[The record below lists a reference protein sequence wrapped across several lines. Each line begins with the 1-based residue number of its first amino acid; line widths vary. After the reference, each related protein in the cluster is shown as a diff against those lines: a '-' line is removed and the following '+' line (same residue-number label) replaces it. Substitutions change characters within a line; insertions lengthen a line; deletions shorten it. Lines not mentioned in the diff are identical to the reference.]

1 MLSHYLLL
9 AIRNFSKFKS
19 IFIINLMGLALGL
32 TTVILISLWVKD
44 ELSINRYHE
53 HSDRIYSVMTNHD
66 NSGGMVTWNLTPAEM
81 PEAMKADLPQVEK
94 SAGVSPF
101 IKGMAFDSGKEK
113 IEAAGFFVDQD
124 YLEIFSHE
132 FIIGNQSKALSG
144 INSIALSESLANA
157 LFGSPQNAIGK
168 SLKWQVFDFGNEV
181 EVTGVYRDFGSLDV
195 EKPEFLMAYP
205 FFLQMLGDGAHWD
218 NYNSSTVL
226 LLREGTDIAAF
237 NSQIADFIKE
247 RAEGSNVTPFVQLF
261 ADTYLYGTYEGGK
274 VAGGRINYVWIF
286 SGIALF
292 ILLIACINFMN
303 LSTARSG
310 ARAKEIGVKKS
321 MGASRTGIFG
331 QFMVESLVM
340 TFLALVIA
348 ILAVYLLQ
356 PLFSQVTLK
365 QLSLDM
371 NVEVIFILFGIWVF
385 TSLIVGIYPSL
396 YLSRFKPVQIMQI
409 NLKGSLG
416 ELIARK
422 GLVVFQF
429 GISMLLIIGVVVIGK
444 QMNYI
449 QNQNLGYDQ
458 SHLLKIPSES
468 IPKSQI
474 NTVLDQ
480 VKAIPGVENASSL
493 THPLVGL
500 ASSTIGLSWDGKN
513 PNEQVK
519 FENITVNMGLI
530 ETMDFELVAGRS
542 FSQEYGEEKAKLI
555 LNESAVE
562 TIGFEEPVG
571 QMVNLWGDDMEIIG
585 VIKDFHFESLKETV
599 KPAFLKYDPGFAQN
613 ILVRIQSENQPETI
627 AEVTAIFQNL
637 LGQKP
642 TVSFMDESYQAL
654 YLQEQRVSAL
664 AEYFG
669 IVAIFLS
676 CLGLF
681 GLAAFTAESRKK
693 EIGVRK
699 VLGESIGGILNLI
712 TVDFIKLVAI
722 AILTTLPLG
731 WYFANSWLETYAY
744 QTNLSWWVFVGSG
757 LLLILVALMTVGFQ
771 AYKAAASNP
780 VHSLRND

>member
-571 QMVNLWGDDMEIIG
+571 QMVNLWG
-585 VIKDFHFESLKETV
+585 
-599 KPAFLKYDPGFAQN
+599 
-613 ILVRIQSENQPETI
+613 
-627 AEVTAIFQNL
+627 
-637 LGQKP
+637 
-642 TVSFMDESYQAL
+642 
-654 YLQEQRVSAL
+654 
-664 AEYFG
+664 
-669 IVAIFLS
+669 
-676 CLGLF
+676 
-681 GLAAFTAESRKK
+681 
-693 EIGVRK
+693 
-699 VLGESIGGILNLI
+699 
-712 TVDFIKLVAI
+712 
-722 AILTTLPLG
+722 
-731 WYFANSWLETYAY
+731 
-744 QTNLSWWVFVGSG
+744 
-757 LLLILVALMTVGFQ
+757 MTW
-771 AYKAAASNP
+771 K
-780 VHSLRND
+780 

>member
-1 MLSHYLLL
+1 
-9 AIRNFSKFKS
+9 
-19 IFIINLMGLALGL
+19 MGLALGL